1 MYKVFRRPLVYLVTI
16 LVLIVTYLH
25 INKYKNQSDKSTV
38 LAKYLKRDYVLF
50 DKPIQEQLTSNKRGR
65 IRPNKVNIYKLKTS
79 VYIDQ
84 TLLKVYLKTLKGK
97 TPIFV
102 HSPSEDRMI
111 SAYVRDYGTWEE
123 DLLNQTGKF
132 LLHHPG
138 ITFVDLGCNIGVYT
152 LFVAKLG
159 IQVLSVDPVENNLRL
174 LSKSLDAGGIGEN
187 VTLILNAMSDEYKT
201 VSINIPKENIGGAH
215 IAGDIKAE
223 SDDAETILMD
233 DIIPYVKTDELFLKM
248 DVEGHEW
255 NILKGG
261 NNFFQSKNVK
271 AILMEW
277 VHHRHQSNGKLI
289 IDYLIKNGMLP
300 YTDISM
306 TRILDPDS
314 YYMWPENIFWIK
326 R

>member
-16 LVLIVTYLH
+16 LVLIVLIVH
-25 INKYKNQSDKSTV
+25 IIKNKNQSDEGTA
-38 LAKYLKRDYVLF
+38 LPKYLKRDYVLF
-50 DKPIQEQLTSNKRGR
+50 EKPVQEQLTSNKKKT

-84 TLLKVYLKTLKGK
+84 TLSKVYLKTFKGK
-97 TPIFV
+97 TPIFI
-102 HSPSEDRMI
+102 HSPNEDRMI

-123 DLLNQTGKF
+123 DLLNQTGQF
-132 LLHHPG
+132 LLHHPD

-159 IQVLSVDPVENNLRL
+159 IKVVSVDPVKNNLRL
-174 LSKSLDAGGIGEN
+174 LSKSLDAGGISEN

-201 VSINIPKENIGGAH
+201 VSIDIPKENIGGAH
-215 IAGDIKAE
+215 IAGDIKVE
-223 SDDAETILMD
+223 SDGVETILID
-233 DIIPYVKTDELFLKM
+233 DIIPYVKTDKTFLKM

-255 NILKGG
+255 NILNGG
-261 NNFFQSKNVK
+261 NRFFQIKNVK

-289 IDYLIKNGMLP
+289 VDYLIKNGMLP